1 MKATSSKEDIFIWLL
16 KHDSQWAFDNLY
28 RMYAHRLFAFAL
40 EYCHHKE
47 TAEEIVE
54 DTFIWIWNHRH
65 DIKQKKTLFNLVFIK
80 ARHLLINAYRA
91 TLNSPH
97 FEDYVNYS
105 NSLGTE
111 EQESQL
117 EYDEFM
123 HVIRQGLDRLPL
135 TQRRVIELSRF
146 EQKSIIEI
154 ASMLNLKEQTV
165 RNQLSLG
172 LKQLM
177 ILIGQSGYG
186 AFVVLLL
193 VS

>member
-65 DIKQKKTLFNLVFIK
+65 DIKQEKTLFKLVFIK

>member
-1 MKATSSKEDIFIWLL
+1 M
-16 KHDSQWAFDNLY
+16 
-28 RMYAHRLFAFAL
+28 
-40 EYCHHKE
+40 
-47 TAEEIVE
+47 
-54 DTFIWIWNHRH
+54 
-65 DIKQKKTLFNLVFIK
+65 
-80 ARHLLINAYRA
+80 
-91 TLNSPH
+91 
-97 FEDYVNYS
+97 
-105 NSLGTE
+105 
-111 EQESQL
+111 
-117 EYDEFM
+117 
-123 HVIRQGLDRLPL
+123 IRQGLDRLPL